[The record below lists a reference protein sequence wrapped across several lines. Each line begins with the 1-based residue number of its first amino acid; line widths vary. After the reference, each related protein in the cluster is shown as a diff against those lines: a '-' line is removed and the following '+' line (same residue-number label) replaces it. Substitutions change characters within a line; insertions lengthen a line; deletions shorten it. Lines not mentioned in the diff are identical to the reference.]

1 MANSVDLAKIGANDV
16 IACNNS
22 AYAGAIKLKSAEP
35 GNVTFSIDGK
45 TVNLSDAGCSYLSTS
60 LEPINKAKAEANPS
74 EVLLVLAAKSTKL
87 ISPTEAAN
95 TVVKGA
101 ASETNFQQGSTEI
114 DLASSNDS
122 IRYNHIGQTGEIK
135 VREVEAGKVTIKVD
149 GVMIELSDAGASYI
163 GNDLNEIKMA
173 DAEADPTKVLFALKA
188 GSTSLVSATKVKNA
202 KIASKAIDTVFID
215 HIDFNNN
222 L

>member
-1 MANSVDLAKIGANDV
+1 MANSVDLAKIDAKDI
-16 IACNNS
+16 IACNNA
-22 AYAGAIKLKSAEP
+22 AYAGAIKIESAEA
-35 GNVTFSIDGK
+35 GNVKFNIDGK
-45 TVNLSDAGCSYLSTS
+45 SINLSDAGCSYLSTS
-60 LEPINKAKAEANPS
+60 LEPINKAKAEANPA

-87 ISPTEAAN
+87 ISPTEASNA
-95 TVVKGA
+95 VVKGA
-101 ASETNFQQGSTEI
+101 ANETNFQLGSTEI
-114 DLASSNDS
+114 DLASAKE

-135 VREVEAGKVTIKVD
+135 VREVAAGKATIKVD

-163 GNDLNEIKMA
+163 ANDLSEIKMA
-173 DAEADPTKVLFALKA
+173 DAEADPTKVLLALKA
-188 GSTSLVSATKVKNA
+188 GSTKLVSATKVSNA

>member
-16 IACNNS
+16 IACNNA
-22 AYAGAIKLKSAEP
+22 AYSGAIQIKSAEA
-35 GNVTFSIDGK
+35 GNVTFVIDGK
-45 TVNLSDAGCSYLSTS
+45 SINLSDAGCSYLSTS
-60 LEPINKAKAEANPS
+60 LEAINKAKAEANPAQ
-74 EVLLVLAAKSTKL
+74 VLLVLAAKSTKL

-95 TVVKGA
+95 AVVKGA
-101 ASETNFQQGSTEI
+101 ASETNFQAGATEI
-114 DLASSNDS
+114 DLASVKDA
-122 IRYNHIGQTGEIK
+122 IRYNHIGKTGEIK
-135 VREVEAGKVTIKVD
+135 VREVAAGKVVIKVD
-149 GVMIELSDAGASYI
+149 GAMIELSDAGASYI

-188 GSTSLVSATKVKNA
+188 GSTKLVSATKVSNA

>member
-22 AYAGAIKLKSAEP
+22 AYAGAIKLKAAEA
-35 GNVTFSIDGK
+35 GNVTFVIDGK

-114 DLASSNDS
+114 DLARVNEL
-122 IRYNHIGQTGEIK
+122 RYNHIGKTGEIK

-149 GVMIELSDAGASYI
+149 GVMIELADAGASYI

>member
-22 AYAGAIKLKSAEP
+22 AYAGAIKLKAAEA
-35 GNVTFSIDGK
+35 GNVTFVIDGK

-60 LEPINKAKAEANPS
+60 LEPINKAKAEANPAD
-74 EVLLVLAAKSTKL
+74 VLLVLAAKSTKL

-95 TVVKGA
+95 TIVKGA

-114 DLASSNDS
+114 DLARVNEL
-122 IRYNHIGQTGEIK
+122 RYNHIGKTGEIK

-149 GVMIELSDAGASYI
+149 GVMIELADAGASYI

-173 DAEADPTKVLFALKA
+173 DAEADPTKVLFALKGGTTKLVSA
-188 GSTSLVSATKVKNA
+188 SLVSNQ
-202 KIASKAIDTVFID
+202 KIAKGAIDTVFVK
-215 HIDFNNN
+215 
-222 L
+222 

>member
-22 AYAGAIKLKSAEP
+22 AYAGAIKLKAAEA
-35 GNVTFSIDGK
+35 GNVTFVIDGK

-60 LEPINKAKAEANPS
+60 LEPINKAKAEANPAD
-74 EVLLVLAAKSTKL
+74 VLLVLAAKSTKL

-95 TVVKGA
+95 TIVKGA

-114 DLASSNDS
+114 DLARVNEL
-122 IRYNHIGQTGEIK
+122 RYNHIGKTGEIK

-149 GVMIELSDAGASYI
+149 GVMIELADAGASYI